1 MRWTFHKRRN
11 RRYQIAL
18 EELKRSFVERGG
30 NDLVRQIKSMS
41 LKEFSLREKRL
52 LKELDLIK
60 TCFNPYSHDYKKR
73 HTQFL
78 KVIRR
83 LLKHFKKHPPEN
95 AWQEKFLNLSLELCK
110 TKFYRIHLFL
120 FGHHLLQ
127 DLFASLIH
135 QKDETKLDFDTHFLN
150 YNFLD
155 ESDLIINS
163 TPAIFLERDFRKFIE
178 IGLGVT
184 FDPHKYNHP
193 FLLYTLAFYRKG
205 KICKLK
211 MVRMGSPTK
220 EAWGKR
226 PEVIEEFKGFLMQ
239 LKRENKS
246 HLYIN
251 KQRTWGTE
259 GLRSHSICKLEA
271 EFDNFFCLSL
281 PSDGAFYLQSAPYQA
296 NDNAA
301 DFKNHFYKILIG
313 EKASGYYHIPVKWLA
328 DETFL
333 SGLQQVLNF
342 VHEYYFKNKEVL
354 SVKERRFFIDHFYT
368 QLILFCLQYKE
379 IQSINITCRDGI
391 DRAGCEQTKL
401 LYFLQL
407 SLGVEDE
414 LESKIQRQFLVHIPP
429 YLAKNRP
436 MVKERRE
443 YLHELMSHTYD
454 KEIKEGL
461 FKYCQS
467 QPLIYHKPH
476 FVKRA

>member
-18 EELKRSFVERGG
+18 EELKRAFVERGG
-30 NDLVRQIKSMS
+30 NDLVRQ
-41 LKEFSLREKRL
+41 LKEVPYKEFTFRDKRL
-52 LKELDLIK
+52 LRDLDLIK

-73 HTQFL
+73 HTTFL

-83 LLKHFKKHPPEN
+83 LLKHFKKNPPES
-95 AWQEKFLNLSLELCK
+95 AWHEKFHNLALELCK
-110 TKFYRIHLFL
+110 TKFYRVHLFL

-150 YNFLD
+150 YTFLD

-163 TPAIFLERDFRKFIE
+163 TPAIFLERDLRKLIE
-178 IGLGVT
+178 MGIGVN
-184 FDPHKYNHP
+184 FDPHRYNHP

-205 KICKLK
+205 KISKLK

-220 EAWGKR
+220 ESWGKR
-226 PEVIEEFKGFLMQ
+226 PEVIEEFKGFLLQ
-239 LKRENKS
+239 LKKENKS

-251 KQRTWGTE
+251 KQRTWGSE
-259 GLRSHSICKLEA
+259 GLRSHAICKLEN
-271 EFDNFFCLSL
+271 EFDNFFCVSI
-281 PSDGAFYLQSAPYQA
+281 PSDGAFYLQSALYEKME
-296 NDNAA
+296 NAKE
-301 DFKNHFYKILIG
+301 FKDLFYGMLIG
-313 EKASGYYHIPVKWLA
+313 KKAEGYFHIPKKWVA
-328 DETFL
+328 DEEFL
-333 SGLQQVLNF
+333 GGLKQVLNF
-342 VHEYYFKNKEVL
+342 VHEYFFKNKELL
-354 SVKERRFFIDHFYT
+354 SVQERRFFIDHFYT
-368 QLILFCLQYKE
+368 QLILYCLQYKN

-391 DRAGCEQTKL
+391 DRAGCEQAKL

-407 SLGVEDE
+407 SLGIEDE
-414 LESKIQRQFLVHIPP
+414 IESKIQRQFLVHIPP

-443 YLHELMSHTYD
+443 YLHDLMNLSYD
-454 KEIKEGL
+454 KEIKENL
-461 FKYCQS
+461 FKYYQTK
-467 QPLIYHKPH
+467 PVIYHKPH